1 MKALYVFQRIFHYF
15 AVWFF
20 IIAGFLAAFALFYLG
35 LGLGSKADANAMAA
49 VGAMVYLLGMVAL
62 VLIVLAIVNYA
73 ASHIFRMAGKIVAR
87 KAEAKECE
95 CCCCEEYQEPQPEPV
110 SDLDA
115 QVEEVMKWKNLYVE
129 GIITE
134 REFIDKRNEILRLSR

>member
-20 IIAGFLAAFALFYLG
+20 IIAGLLGAFSLFYLG
-35 LGLGSKADANAMAA
+35 LGLGSKADTNAMAA
-49 VGAMVYLLGMVAL
+49 VGAMVYLLGLVAL
-62 VLIVLAIVNYA
+62 ILIVLAIVSLA
-73 ASHIFRMAGKIVAR
+73 ASHIFRMVGKMAAK
-87 KAEAKECE
+87 KAERRECE
-95 CCCCEEYQEPQPEPV
+95 CCCCCEEEPQPEPV

>member
-1 MKALYVFQRIFHYF
+1 MKALYVFERIFHYF

-20 IIAGFLAAFALFYLG
+20 ILAGGLGAFAIFYLG
-35 LGLGSKADANAMAA
+35 LGHGAKADMAA
-49 VGAMVYLLGMVAL
+49 VGAFAYLLGLVAL
-62 VLIVLAIVNYA
+62 ILVGLAIFAYA
-73 ASHIFRMAGKIVAR
+73 AAHIFRMAGKIAAKKRAR
-87 KAEAKECE
+87 EEECE
-95 CCCCEEYQEPQPEPV
+95 CCCCEEQAEPA

>member
-1 MKALYVFQRIFHYF
+1 MKALYVFQRIFHYV
-15 AVWFF
+15 AIWLF
-20 IIAGFLAAFALFYLG
+20 IIAGALLAFSVFYLG
-35 LGLGSKADANAMAA
+35 LAIGSKLEGNNLAA
-49 VGAMVYLLGMVAL
+49 VGAMVYLFGLVAL
-62 VLIVLAIVNYA
+62 VLVVLAVVSFA
-73 ASHIFRMAGKIVAR
+73 ASHIFRMAGKLVAKK
-87 KAEAKECE
+87 KARCESECE
-95 CCCCEEYQEPQPEPV
+95 CCCCEEQKAEPV

>member
-20 IIAGFLAAFALFYLG
+20 ILAGLLGAFSVFYLG
-35 LGLGSKADANAMAA
+35 LAIGSKLEGNNLAA
-49 VGAMVYLLGMVAL
+49 VGAMVYLLGLVAL
-62 VLIVLAIVNYA
+62 VLVVLAIVSFA
-73 ASHIFRMAGKIVAR
+73 ASHIVRMAGKIVAK
-87 KAEAKECE
+87 KAERCECE
-95 CCCCEEYQEPQPEPV
+95 ECCCCCEEQPEPV